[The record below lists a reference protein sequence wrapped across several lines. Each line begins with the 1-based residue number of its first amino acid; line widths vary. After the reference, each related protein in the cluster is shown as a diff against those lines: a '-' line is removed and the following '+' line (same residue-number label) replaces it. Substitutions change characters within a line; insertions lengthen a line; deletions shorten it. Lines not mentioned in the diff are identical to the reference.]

1 MYSQFTGMQKCQV
14 VVDSVV
20 SAKKRSEDKI
30 QKCPW
35 LNELID
41 DKQVRI
47 NDVRFH
53 GSTAL
58 LKALRLTHLK
68 LTEVLFSWRKTNSIK
83 TTNQEIFNPIG
94 FVFVILPVIFSKFW
108 INLVRWGNLRPH
120 RWHLCRFFVRR
131 LPVSRCL
138 WAEVVT
144 HHCFGAMKRD
154 TAAASVQHFVQYCT
168 LQSPADQDNSVYD
181 NSNHLVRYTCTN
193 ILIQISSQP
202 ITW

>member
-68 LTEVLFSWRKTNSIK
+68 LTEVLFS
-83 TTNQEIFNPIG
+83 
-94 FVFVILPVIFSKFW
+94 
-108 INLVRWGNLRPH
+108 
-120 RWHLCRFFVRR
+120 
-131 LPVSRCL
+131 
-138 WAEVVT
+138 
-144 HHCFGAMKRD
+144 
-154 TAAASVQHFVQYCT
+154 
-168 LQSPADQDNSVYD
+168 
-181 NSNHLVRYTCTN
+181 
-193 ILIQISSQP
+193 
-202 ITW
+202 